1 MRKWGTL
8 KLPPYLSMI
17 KEGTDKQINKIHGS
31 PSLYEI
37 SKYKD
42 LEIKIE
48 KMGHLQTTTIPR
60 YDQGKDR

>member
-1 MRKWGTL
+1 MRKWDTL
-8 KLPPYLSMI
+8 KLPPYLTMI
-17 KEGTDKQINKIHGS
+17 NEGTDKQINKIPGS

-48 KMGHLQTTTIPR
+48 KMGHLKTTTIPQ
-60 YDQGKDR
+60 YDQRRDR

>member
-1 MRKWGTL
+1 
-8 KLPPYLSMI
+8 MI
-17 KEGTDKQINKIHGS
+17 MTGTDKQINKTPDS

-48 KMGHLQTTTIPR
+48 KMGHLKTTTIPR
-60 YDQGKDR
+60 YDHERDRKTD

>member
-17 KEGTDKQINKIHGS
+17 MKGTDKQINKIPGS

-42 LEIKIE
+42 LEIEIE
-48 KMGHLQTTTIPR
+48 KMGHLKTTTIPR
-60 YDQGKDR
+60 YDQERDR